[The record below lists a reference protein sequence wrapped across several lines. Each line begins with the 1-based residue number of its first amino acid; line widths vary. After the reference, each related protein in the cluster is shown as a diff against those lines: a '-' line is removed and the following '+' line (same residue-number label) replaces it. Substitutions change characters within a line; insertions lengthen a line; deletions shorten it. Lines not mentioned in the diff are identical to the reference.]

1 MADKTAFEIPEQM
14 RALADKSVDQA
25 KKAFDEFMGATV
37 KAVEKSETSAKT
49 LQSSARDVNRQALAF
64 LEANV
69 AASFDFAQKLV
80 RARTVEELGQIQQD
94 FLKSQVETAQSQSKD
109 MAEAIGKAASS
120 SVQQPGKK

>member
-80 RARTVEELGQIQQD
+80 RARTVEELGQIQQE

-109 MAEAIGKAASS
+109 MAEAIGKAAG
-120 SVQQPGKK
+120 SVQPPVKK

>member
-14 RALADKSVDQA
+14 RAFADKSVDQA

-37 KAVEKSETSAKT
+37 KAVENSETSAKT
-49 LQSSARDVNRQALAF
+49 LQSGARDVNRQALAF

-69 AASFDFAQKLV
+69 AASFEFAQKLV

-94 FLKSQVETAQSQSKD
+94 FLARQVETVQSQGKH
-109 MAEAIGKAASS
+109 MAETIGKAASD
-120 SVQQPGKK
+120 VQQQTKK

>member
-25 KKAFDEFMGATV
+25 KKAFDDFMGATV
-37 KAVEKSETSAKT
+37 KAVENSETSAKT
-49 LQSSARDVNRQALAF
+49 LQSGARDVNRQALAF

-80 RARTVEELGQIQQD
+80 RARTVEELGRIQQD
-94 FLKSQVETAQSQSKD
+94 FLKSQVEAAQSQSKD
-109 MAEAIGKAASS
+109 MAETIGKVASDAQKPAKS
-120 SVQQPGKK
+120 

>member
-80 RARTVEELGQIQQD
+80 RARTVEELGQIQQEY
-94 FLKSQVETAQSQSKD
+94 LKSQVETAQSQSKD

-120 SVQQPGKK
+120 VQQPGKK

>member
-1 MADKTAFEIPEQM
+1 M